1 MVQFSEKAHS
11 FTKKPLYPTLPNID
25 GYITDLLMFVNEE
38 RQNYDSRYL
47 AGLKVHVLFIYLFVF
62 MIMSLPT
69 NKLHYVHNILV

>member
-1 MVQFSEKAHS
+1 
-11 FTKKPLYPTLPNID
+11 
-25 GYITDLLMFVNEE
+25 MFVNEE